1 MSAFLLDFPWDDYCF
16 RSGDPD
22 VVAPLVTDVMVAGM
36 EAYVP
41 HSDKTFSPSKPW
53 FDHAC
58 SMAVEAKKRAFRSY
72 QSSPSDLTRTAFISA
87 RNRCKNK
94 IRRAK
99 ASFYKRKVDSLTR
112 SITEKAYWSLVKFFP
127 RTSVTP
133 TFHLYFNLMVLLLT
147 LPLITSKLSY

>member
-1 MSAFLLDFPWDDYCF
+1 FAHPPPLPPTQSRLWHFDDTQRPEMSAFLLDFPWDDYCF

-72 QSSPSDLTRTAFISA
+72 QGLEGE
-87 RNRCKNK
+87 
-94 IRRAK
+94 
-99 ASFYKRKVDSLTR
+99 KV
-112 SITEKAYWSLVKFFP
+112 
-127 RTSVTP
+127 
-133 TFHLYFNLMVLLLT
+133 
-147 LPLITSKLSY
+147 LSE